1 MKQLIQRVPLPI
13 SGVALGMAALGNLL
27 QSYSEVL
34 RLLCGGLAALFLLLL
49 ILKAVLCPDRIVQD
63 LKDPVIA
70 GVAAT
75 FPMSLM
81 LLSVYVKPYIGTAAL
96 VVWYIALAM
105 HICLILY
112 VSLHFVAKFV
122 LTNMVPS
129 FFIVYAGIVVGSV
142 TAPAY
147 QLQALGNILFWV
159 GFLPYLAILVAV
171 TYRYIKL
178 PKLPNPAKPLLCI
191 YTAPMSLCVAGYVQS
206 VSPKSATFLLV
217 IFIAALCLYAFALI
231 WSLCCIR
238 LPFYPSYASF
248 TFPFVISAI
257 AAKMTLGA
265 MAKLGQPLPWLEP
278 LVLAMTV
285 VAAVWTCYTY
295 LRFIL
300 FLTEGHKPTSQ

>member
-13 SGVALGMAALGNLL
+13 SGVALGMAALGNLI
-27 QSYSEVL
+27 QSYSEAL

-49 ILKAVLCPDRIVQD
+49 ILKAALFPSRIIQD

-70 GVAAT
+70 GVSAT

-81 LLSVYVKPYIGTAAL
+81 LLSVYSKPYIGGAAL
-96 VVWYIALAM
+96 GIWYIALAM
-105 HICLILY
+105 HVCLILY
-112 VSLHFVAKFV
+112 VSLHFVAKFT

-147 QLQALGNILFWV
+147 QLSALGNVLFWI
-159 GFLPYLAILVAV
+159 GFVPYLAMLILV
-171 TYRYIKL
+171 TYRYIKV
-178 PKLPNPAKPLLCI
+178 PKLPDPAKPLLCI

-206 VSPKSATFLLV
+206 VSPKSAAFLLV
-217 IFIAALCLYAFALI
+217 IFVAALCLYAFALI
-231 WSLCCIR
+231 WSLHCIR
-238 LPFYPSYASF
+238 LPFFPSYASF

-257 AAKMTLGA
+257 AAKMTMGT

-278 LVLAMTV
+278 VVLVMTV
-285 VAAVWTCYTY
+285 VAAALTCFTY
-295 LRFIL
+295 LRFVL
-300 FLTEGHKPTSQ
+300 FLAVKPKAV